1 MKNELIRDCL
11 ILSMLF
17 IILALI
23 LFSQISFWFLGMGIA
38 VIGFIILYLTNQ
50 KDD

>member
-1 MKNELIRDCL
+1 MKNELVKDCL

-17 IILALI
+17 IILSLI
-23 LFSQISFWFLGMGIA
+23 LFNQISFWFLGTGIV

-50 KDD
+50 K